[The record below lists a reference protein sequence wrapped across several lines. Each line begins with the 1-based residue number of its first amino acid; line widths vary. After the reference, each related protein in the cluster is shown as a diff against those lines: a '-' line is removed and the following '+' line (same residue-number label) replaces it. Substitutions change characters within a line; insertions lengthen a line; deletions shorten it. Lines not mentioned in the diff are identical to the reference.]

1 MMTPSSKTTTT
12 VTVDAIPLRSVQLT
26 VAGSE
31 KLSPLRVSF
40 TATSWPNSVTV
51 GIWRHKQ
58 SHLWQYCRDVELGQA
73 SDWTGRVVDDRY
85 QILSYSTR
93 GRGWD
98 EYHAREL
105 DTNDR
110 VLIKILST
118 SISEDVEFL
127 RRLASDIATAN
138 FIVHPHVQRVFEWGR
153 SGEVVYLVT
162 ETFQGVSL
170 QLLLDRGHPL
180 TAAQATKLGFEIASG
195 LNAVHQSSLC
205 HGDISPSNLLIGTD
219 GSSKLAGFFLADAF
233 NAAEAGRL
241 SVVGTGLLEPSVRFA
256 APETLS
262 GASGPESD
270 VYSLVASLVASI
282 SDQTGES
289 ETTWRNLSHGE
300 RDQDLKIPA
309 EFERARKI
317 LGEGGRFEPKVRCDA
332 ISLTEGLIEAT
343 KGFAKPANV
352 AIPKF
357 LLGGFDGDPAASSD
371 DRSNEFLRPKWRPV
385 RKLAATVAVV
395 FALLSAGTAWA
406 VSSVQPQGLP
416 AHLVQQYTGRTV
428 GEVRAI
434 ADSLSWVLDEDQVR
448 TDDLPTGIV
457 LAQRPA
463 PGRRLAEGE
472 MLVVEVASGPRLRMT
487 PMVLG
492 LPTSAAV
499 ARLETKGFEVDL
511 VQPLYDEKIAA
522 GEVIKVLIGGE
533 SALGGGLREP
543 GTRAVLVVSGGPVPR
558 TVPVLVGLDFS
569 NAERVLNELQLRVA
583 RPVGL
588 EPSETVGEG
597 TVLSQDLTPGLLVD
611 RESEVSLIISSGP
624 DLQEVPDMR
633 GLTVFDAKRRLA
645 EVGLQ
650 VGEIRGDGL
659 KVQGT
664 EPAAGTFLRPGTA
677 ILLWTPLQ
685 D

>member
-1 MMTPSSKTTTT
+1 
-12 VTVDAIPLRSVQLT
+12 
-26 VAGSE
+26 
-31 KLSPLRVSF
+31 
-40 TATSWPNSVTV
+40 
-51 GIWRHKQ
+51 
-58 SHLWQYCRDVELGQA
+58 VELGQA
-73 SDWTGRVVDDRY
+73 NDWTGRVLSDRY
-85 QILSYSTR
+85 QLLSYSTR

-98 EYHAREL
+98 EYHAL
-105 DTNDR
+105 DIDTNDR

-118 SISEDVEFL
+118 SISEDAEFL
-127 RRLASDIATAN
+127 RRLTLDIATAS
-138 FIVHPHVQRVFEWGR
+138 FIDHPHVQRVFDWGR

-162 ETFQGVSL
+162 ETFRGVSL
-170 QLLLDRGHPL
+170 QLLLDRGHQL

-195 LNAVHQSSLC
+195 LNAVHQSGLC

-219 GSSKLAGFFLADAF
+219 GSSKLANFFLANAF
-233 NAAEAGRL
+233 SAAEAGRL
-241 SVVGTGLLEPSVRFA
+241 SVVGTGLMEPSVKFA
-256 APETLS
+256 APEALS
-262 GASGPESD
+262 GGGGPESD

-282 SDQTGES
+282 SEETGES
-289 ETTWRNLSHGE
+289 ERTWRNLSNGE
-300 RDQDLKIPA
+300 RDQDLKIPV
-309 EFERARKI
+309 EFERAREI
-317 LGEGGRFEPKVRCDA
+317 LSEGGQFESTVRCHA

-343 KGFAKPANV
+343 KGFTKPANI

-357 LLGGFDGDPAASSD
+357 LLVGFDGDSVASSVN
-371 DRSNEFLRPKWRPV
+371 RSSETLSPKWRPV
-385 RKLAATVAVV
+385 RKLVATVALV

-434 ADSLSWVLDEDQVR
+434 ADSRSWVLDEDQVR
-448 TDDLPTGIV
+448 TDDLPAGIV

-487 PMVLG
+487 PLVLG
-492 LPTSAAV
+492 LPTAAAV

-522 GEVIKVLIGGE
+522 GEVIKVLINGE

-558 TVPVLVGLDFS
+558 TVPMLVGLDFS
-569 NAERVLNELQLRVA
+569 NAEQVLNELQLRVA

-597 TVLSQDLTPGLLVD
+597 TVLSQGLTPGRLVD
-611 RESEVSLIISSGP
+611 RESEVSLTISSGP

-633 GLTVFDAKRRLA
+633 GLTVFDAERRLA

-664 EPAAGTFLRPGTA
+664 EPAAGTFLRPGSPV
-677 ILLWTPLQ
+677 LLWMPLQ

>member
-1 MMTPSSKTTTT
+1 M
-12 VTVDAIPLRSVQLT
+12 
-26 VAGSE
+26 
-31 KLSPLRVSF
+31 
-40 TATSWPNSVTV
+40 
-51 GIWRHKQ
+51 
-58 SHLWQYCRDVELGQA
+58 ELGEA
-73 SDWTGRVVDDRY
+73 NDWTGRVLDDRY

-98 EYHAREL
+98 EYHARDL
-105 DTNDR
+105 GTNDQ
-110 VLIKILST
+110 VLIKILSA

-127 RRLASDIATAN
+127 RRLTSDIATAN
-138 FIVHPHVQRVFEWGR
+138 FIVHPHVQRVFDWGR
-153 SGEVVYLVT
+153 SGEVIYLVT
-162 ETFQGVSL
+162 ETFRSVSL

-195 LNAVHQSSLC
+195 LDAVHQSDLC
-205 HGDISPSNLLIGTD
+205 HGDISPSNLLIGVD

-233 NAAEAGRL
+233 SAAEAGRL
-241 SVVGTGLLEPSVRFA
+241 SVVGTGLMEPSVKFG

-262 GASGPESD
+262 GGGGPKSD

-282 SDQTGES
+282 SDESGES
-289 ETTWRNLSHGE
+289 ETIRRNLSNGE

-309 EFERARKI
+309 EFERAKDI
-317 LGEGGRFEPKVRCDA
+317 LSEGGRFESKVRCDA

-343 KGFAKPANV
+343 KGFTKPANI
-352 AIPKF
+352 AIPNF
-357 LLGGFDGDPAASSD
+357 LLTGFDDDPGGSNAA
-371 DRSNEFLRPKWRPV
+371 RSNEFLRPKWRPV
-385 RKLAATVAVV
+385 RKLAATVALV
-395 FALLSAGTAWA
+395 FTLLSAGTAWA

-434 ADSLSWVLDEDQVR
+434 ADSRSWVLDEDQVR
-448 TDDLPTGIV
+448 TDDVPTGIV

-487 PMVLG
+487 PLVLG
-492 LPTSAAV
+492 LPTAAAV

-511 VQPLYDEKIAA
+511 VQPLYDEKIVA
-522 GEVIKVLIGGE
+522 GEVIKVLIDGE
-533 SALGGGLREP
+533 PALGGRLREP
-543 GTRAVLVVSGGPVPR
+543 STRAVLVVSGGPVPR
-558 TVPVLVGLDFS
+558 TIPLLVGLDFT
-569 NAERVLNELQLRVA
+569 NAEQVLNALQLRVA
-583 RPVGL
+583 RPVEL

-597 TVLSQDLTPGLLVD
+597 TVLSQGLTPGLLVD
-611 RESEVSLIISSGP
+611 RESEVSLTISSGP

-633 GLTVFDAKRRLA
+633 GLTVFDAERRLA

-677 ILLWTPLQ
+677 ILLWAPLQ

>member
-1 MMTPSSKTTTT
+1 M
-12 VTVDAIPLRSVQLT
+12 
-26 VAGSE
+26 
-31 KLSPLRVSF
+31 
-40 TATSWPNSVTV
+40 
-51 GIWRHKQ
+51 
-58 SHLWQYCRDVELGQA
+58 ELGQA
-73 SDWTGRVVDDRY
+73 NEWTGRVLDDRY

-93 GRGWD
+93 GRAWV
-98 EYHAREL
+98 EYHARDL
-105 DTNDR
+105 DTNGQ
-110 VLIKILST
+110 VLIKILSA

-127 RRLASDIATAN
+127 RRLTSDIATAN
-138 FIVHPHVQRVFEWGR
+138 FIVHPHVQRVFDWGR

-162 ETFQGVSL
+162 ETFRSVSL
-170 QLLLDRGHPL
+170 QLLLDRGDPL
-180 TAAQATKLGFEIASG
+180 TAAQATKLGFEIASA
-195 LNAVHQSSLC
+195 LDAVHQSGLC

-233 NAAEAGRL
+233 SAAEAGRL
-241 SVVGTGLLEPSVRFA
+241 SVVGTGLTEPSVKFG

-262 GASGPESD
+262 GGGGPKSD
-270 VYSLVASLVASI
+270 VYSLVATLVASI
-282 SDQTGES
+282 SDETGES
-289 ETTWRNLSHGE
+289 ETTWRNLSNGE
-300 RDQDLKIPA
+300 RDQDLRIPA
-309 EFERARKI
+309 EFERAREI
-317 LGEGGRFEPKVRCDA
+317 LSEGGRFEPKVRCDA
-332 ISLTEGLIEAT
+332 ILLTEGLIEAT
-343 KGFAKPANV
+343 KGFTKPANI
-352 AIPKF
+352 AIPNF
-357 LLGGFDGDPAASSD
+357 LLVGFDDDPGGFNA

-385 RKLAATVAVV
+385 RKLAATVALV

-434 ADSLSWVLDEDQVR
+434 ADSRSWVLDEDQVR

-463 PGRRLAEGE
+463 PGRRLVEGE

-487 PMVLG
+487 PLVLG
-492 LPTSAAV
+492 LPTAAAV

-522 GEVIKVLIGGE
+522 GEVIKVLIDGE
-533 SALGGGLREP
+533 LALGGGLREP

-558 TVPVLVGLDFS
+558 TVPLLVGLEFG
-569 NAERVLNELQLRVA
+569 NAEQVLNALQLRVA
-583 RPVGL
+583 RPVEL

-597 TVLSQDLTPGLLVD
+597 TVLSQGLTPGLLVD
-611 RESEVSLIISSGP
+611 RESEVSLTISSGP

-633 GLTVFDAKRRLA
+633 GLTVFDAERRLA

-677 ILLWTPLQ
+677 ILLWAPLQ

>member
-1 MMTPSSKTTTT
+1 M
-12 VTVDAIPLRSVQLT
+12 
-26 VAGSE
+26 
-31 KLSPLRVSF
+31 
-40 TATSWPNSVTV
+40 
-51 GIWRHKQ
+51 
-58 SHLWQYCRDVELGQA
+58 ELGQA
-73 SDWTGRVVDDRY
+73 NDWTGRVLGDRY
-85 QILSYSTR
+85 QLLSYSTR

-98 EYHAREL
+98 EYHALDL

-127 RRLASDIATAN
+127 RRLTLDIATAS
-138 FIVHPHVQRVFEWGR
+138 FIDHVHVQRVFDWGR

-162 ETFQGVSL
+162 ETFRGVSL
-170 QLLLDRGHPL
+170 QLLLDRGHQL
-180 TAAQATKLGFEIASG
+180 TAAQATKLGFEIGSG
-195 LNAVHQSSLC
+195 LNAVHQSGLC

-219 GSSKLAGFFLADAF
+219 GSSKLANFFLANAF
-233 NAAEAGRL
+233 SAAEAGRL
-241 SVVGTGLLEPSVRFA
+241 SVVGTGLMEPSVEFA
-256 APETLS
+256 APEALS
-262 GASGPESD
+262 GGGVLESD

-282 SDQTGES
+282 SEETGES
-289 ETTWRNLSHGE
+289 ERTWRNLSNGE
-300 RDQDLKIPA
+300 RDQDLKIPV
-309 EFERARKI
+309 EFERAREI
-317 LGEGGRFEPKVRCDA
+317 LSEGGQFEPTVRCDA

-343 KGFAKPANV
+343 KGFTKPANI

-357 LLGGFDGDPAASSD
+357 LLVGFDGDSVASSA
-371 DRSNEFLRPKWRPV
+371 DRSSGTLSPKWRPV
-385 RKLAATVAVV
+385 RKLVATVALV

-434 ADSLSWVLDEDQVR
+434 ADSRSWVLDEDQMR
-448 TDDLPTGIV
+448 TDDVPAGIV

-487 PMVLG
+487 PLVLG
-492 LPTSAAV
+492 LPTAAAV

-522 GEVIKVLIGGE
+522 GEVIKVLINGE

-558 TVPVLVGLDFS
+558 TVPMLVGLDFS
-569 NAERVLNELQLRVA
+569 NAEQVLNELQLRVA

-597 TVLSQDLTPGLLVD
+597 TVLSQGLTPGLLVD
-611 RESEVSLIISSGP
+611 RESEVSLTISSGP

-633 GLTVFDAKRRLA
+633 GLTVFDAERRLA

-664 EPAAGTFLRPGTA
+664 EPAAGTFLRPGSPV
-677 ILLWTPLQ
+677 LLWVPLQ